1 MSLPVPTRRL
11 ALALVAAGCV
21 LFVTPPAIV
30 SSVALA
36 LVSGAFAAVLLDWTT
51 IPSASDIAAARRVA
65 DRLSLGAE
73 NLVVVAVENG
83 SNRMLR
89 GMLRDVPPP
98 EFGCGEAQSLIR
110 VERREV
116 GTFRY
121 HVKPSARGRYGF
133 GDVHLRL
140 NGRLGLVAGQL
151 RIPAARSVEVYPNVK
166 AVGTYQ
172 LLARRGALLEMGI
185 KAMPTSG
192 RGTSFESLRDYQP
205 DDEYRFIDW
214 KATARAGKP
223 ITQVHEVERAQN
235 VIIALDAGRMMTP
248 QLEGIAKLD
257 RAINAALMMAYVAL
271 ASGDNVGLLV
281 FGRRIQRY
289 LAPERG
295 RRQLRAVLEALHT
308 VEAEMS
314 EPDYLHALRYLA
326 AKVRRRSLIVLFT
339 DLFSRE
345 ASRRMLTALTTLHPR
360 HLALCVTLRDPA
372 LENLLRV
379 RPATSTDV
387 YIQAVGEQLLL
398 DREDARRALLSR
410 GALVL
415 DAPAGE
421 FSVSAVNKYL
431 EVKTAGLL

>member
-11 ALALVAAGCV
+11 AVTLVVAGCA
-21 LFVTPPAIV
+21 LFVTPPEIV
-30 SSVALA
+30 SSIAVSLA
-36 LVSGAFAAVLLDWTT
+36 SGVLAAVILDWAT
-51 IPSASDIAAARRVA
+51 IPSAKDVAAARRVS
-65 DRLSLGAE
+65 DRLSLGAR

-83 SNRMLR
+83 SKRTLK
-89 GMLRDVPPP
+89 GVLRDVPPAD
-98 EFGCGEAQSLIR
+98 FGCREAEILIR
-110 VERREV
+110 VDRRDA

-121 HVKPSARGRYGF
+121 HVAPPKRGRYAF
-133 GDVHLRL
+133 GDIYLRL

-151 RIPAARSVEVYPNVK
+151 RIPAARSVEVYPNIK
-166 AVGTYQ
+166 AVSTYQ
-172 LLARRGALLEMGI
+172 LLARKGALLEMGI
-185 KAMPTSG
+185 KATPRSG

-214 KATARAGKP
+214 KATARAGRP

-235 VIIALDAGRMMTP
+235 VIIAVDAGRMMTP

-314 EPDYLHALRYLA
+314 EPDYLHALRYVA
-326 AKVRRRSLIVLFT
+326 AKVKKRSLVVLFT
-339 DLFSRE
+339 DLFSRD

-372 LENLLRV
+372 VEELLRL

-387 YIQAVGEQLLL
+387 YVQAVGEQLLL

-415 DAPAGE
+415 DAGAGE

-431 EVKTAGLL
+431 DVKTAGLL